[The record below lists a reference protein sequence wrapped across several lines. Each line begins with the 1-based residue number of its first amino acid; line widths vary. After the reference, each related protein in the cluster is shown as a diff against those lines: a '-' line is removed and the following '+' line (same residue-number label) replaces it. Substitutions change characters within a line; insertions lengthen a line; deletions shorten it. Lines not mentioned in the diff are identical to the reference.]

1 MHIVFYLQGYL
12 VILVIFK
19 YIGYIIKLTS
29 QNVQVIQYV
38 KTVFDTSSDIWDI
51 FWEPYFQAQ
60 TRNQLDLSM
69 L

>member
-38 KTVFDTSSDIWDI
+38 KTVFDTSSDI
-51 FWEPYFQAQ
+51 
-60 TRNQLDLSM
+60 
-69 L
+69 